1 VKINGV
7 DEVGNLN
14 QCVRSSFA
22 VPDDLETENKI
33 LAADKAWSNALNL
46 HFHPS
51 VVINNSTYNGD
62 IKG

>member
-1 VKINGV
+1 VRINGV

-14 QCVRSSFA
+14 KCVGSSFS